1 MTKKE
6 LRSLMLDQRK
16 AMSMD
21 EKIRQSS
28 IIVDCIRQ
36 DQRYQHASVIA
47 LFYPMKD
54 EVNLLSLLKDDK
66 KFLFPRVEKDG
77 IHFYLYHKNMV
88 WETSNFG
95 VREPHKSEFDYTD
108 HIDLMLTPALA
119 ISHDLYRIG
128 YGKGF
133 YDRFLQTNRPHH
145 VIGVIYDF
153 QYVSYVEHDDYDQ
166 QLDDVITG

>member
-6 LRSLMLDQRK
+6 LRTLMLNQRK
-16 AMSMD
+16 LMSVD

-28 IIVDCIRQ
+28 TILDRIRK
-36 DQRYQHASVIA
+36 DQRYQHASVVA

-54 EVNLLSLLKDDK
+54 EVNLLSLLTDDK
-66 KFLFPRVEKDG
+66 KFLFPRVEKAG
-77 IHFYLYHKNMV
+77 IRFYLYHKNMV

-95 VREPHKSEFDYTD
+95 VREPHRDEVHYSD

-119 ISHDLYRIG
+119 ISHDRYRIG
-128 YGKGF
+128 YGKGY
-133 YDRFLQTNRPHH
+133 YDRFLAKQRPHH

-153 QYVSYVEHDDYDQ
+153 QYVNEVEHDDYDQ

>member
-6 LRSLMLDQRK
+6 LRSLMLNQRK
-16 AMSMD
+16 AMSID

-36 DQRYQHASVIA
+36 DQRYQNSSVVA

-54 EVNLLSLLKDDK
+54 EVNLLSLLTDDK

-77 IHFYLYHKNMV
+77 MRFYLYHKNMA

-95 VREPHKSEFDYTD
+95 VREPHHDEVHYTD

-119 ISHDLYRIG
+119 ISHDRYRIG
-128 YGKGF
+128 YGKGY
-133 YDRFLQTNRPHH
+133 YDRFLAKHRPHH

-153 QYVSYVEHDDYDQ
+153 QYVNAVEHDDYDQ
-166 QLDDVITG
+166 QLDDVIMG

>member
-6 LRSLMLDQRK
+6 LRTLMLNQRK
-16 AMSMD
+16 LMSVD

-28 IIVDCIRQ
+28 TILDRIRK
-36 DQRYQHASVIA
+36 DQRYQHASAVA

-54 EVNLLSLLKDDK
+54 EVNLLSLLTDDK
-66 KFLFPRVEKDG
+66 KFLFPRVEKEG
-77 IHFYLYHKNMV
+77 IRFYLYHKNMV

-95 VREPHKSEFDYTD
+95 VREPHHDEVHYTD

-119 ISHDLYRIG
+119 ISHDRYRIG
-128 YGKGF
+128 YGKGY
-133 YDRFLQTNRPHH
+133 YDRFLANHRPNH

-153 QYVSYVEHDDYDQ
+153 QYVNDVEHDDYDQ